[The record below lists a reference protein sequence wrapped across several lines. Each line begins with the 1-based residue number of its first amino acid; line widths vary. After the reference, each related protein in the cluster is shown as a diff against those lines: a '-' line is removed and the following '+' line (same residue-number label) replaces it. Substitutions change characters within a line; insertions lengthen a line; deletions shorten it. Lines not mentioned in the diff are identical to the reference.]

1 MWPSPPAPRP
11 SSRARGSRK
20 LRAAAICTAGEGI
33 QYPNAMDRLR
43 TLAMRP
49 YLPIAI
55 IFLFLLMALLVWQL
69 ANDVPEENSN
79 SVTATVTSTNSTAP

>member
-1 MWPSPPAPRP
+1 VALTPGPPPLFKGEGKPQAA
-11 SSRARGSRK
+11 SRND
-20 LRAAAICTAGEGI
+20 LHAGEGI
-33 QYPNAMDRLR
+33 QYPNAMDHLR

>member
-1 MWPSPPAPRP
+1 
-11 SSRARGSRK
+11 
-20 LRAAAICTAGEGI
+20 
-33 QYPNAMDRLR
+33 MDHLR